1 MNKEELFFGGQRREK
16 RITINKEFSSLDD
29 FIIDDFINEYVA
41 NISKSGA
48 FIVSDNP
55 LPKGTKVR
63 LRFTVM
69 LDRIET
75 IEGEGEVV
83 RVVKPGGKHK
93 SGMGIVFTKLTQYSK
108 SLIEQI
114 ITRQPKRR
122 AVILDKKK

>member
-1 MNKEELFFGGQRREK
+1 MNKEELFFGGQRKEK
-16 RITINKEFSSLDD
+16 RITINKEFSSLES
-29 FIIDDFINEYVA
+29 FIKEYVA

-55 LPKGTKVR
+55 LPKGTKVK

-69 LDRIET
+69 LDKIET

-108 SLIEQI
+108 DLIEQI
-114 ITRQPKRR
+114 ITKKPKRK
-122 AVILDKKK
+122 AVILSNKK

>member
-1 MNKEELFFGGQRREK
+1 MDKEELIFGGQRREK

-29 FIIDDFINEYVA
+29 FIKEYVA

-48 FIVSDNP
+48 FVVSDNP
-55 LPKGTKVR
+55 LPKGTRVK

-83 RVVKPGGKHK
+83 RVVKPEGKK
-93 SGMGIVFTKLTQYSK
+93 KGGMGIVFTKLTQYSK
-108 SLIEQI
+108 NLIEQI
-114 ITRQPKRR
+114 ITRLPKRR

>member
-1 MNKEELFFGGQRREK
+1 MNKEELFFGGQRKEK
-16 RITINKEFSSLDD
+16 RITINKEFSSLE
-29 FIIDDFINEYVA
+29 DFINEYVA

-55 LPKGTKVR
+55 LPKGTKVK

-69 LDRIET
+69 LDKIET

-108 SLIEQI
+108 DLIEQI
-114 ITRQPKRR
+114 ITRKPSRK
-122 AVILDKKK
+122 AVILNTKK